1 MAGIRLEFAQ
11 FGDFDSF
18 DILRSSS
25 PMDIAALPS
34 PLVTG
39 LTTMYYVDTSV
50 VVGSSYYYRAVVWR
64 DAISQ
69 VSDEF
74 MIEVGFWNPQYINPK
89 LYLNV
94 DSATWS
100 SGALIQWNDL
110 SSSALNFAPSGS
122 VTEDTDGGLTFA
134 TGNNYLANSSSA
146 AKLLLSNV
154 GKVWVFFVVKTP
166 TDNATIFMVNDTGAT
181 NYSPRLAIIQQSGVF
196 TFLSSRNTFAT
207 NNFFDSTAIADRSIF
222 NMVLLEHEWDTGRVA
237 WHINGVADN
246 YNNSWI
252 TDTGVTNAAQAVNDV
267 HIGKFST
274 ASSVNHTQ
282 ECLIVKTD
290 ETLSQDDI
298 DKLFGFAAHKYG
310 LTDNLP
316 TYHPYKTTVPLV

>member
-1 MAGIRLEFAQ
+1 
-11 FGDFDSF
+11 
-18 DILRSSS
+18 
-25 PMDIAALPS
+25 
-34 PLVTG
+34 
-39 LTTMYYVDTSV
+39 
-50 VVGSSYYYRAVVWR
+50 
-64 DAISQ
+64 
-69 VSDEF
+69 
-74 MIEVGFWNPQYINPK
+74 
-89 LYLNV
+89 
-94 DSATWS
+94 
-100 SGALIQWNDL
+100 LIQWNDL

-122 VTEDTDGGLTFA
+122 VTKDTDGGLTFA

-181 NYSPRLAIIQQSGVF
+181 NYNPRLAIIVERGVYA
-196 TFLSSRNTFAT
+196 FLSSRNSFYGGSNSLDSSAIPDRT
-207 NNFFDSTAIADRSIF
+207 NF
-222 NMVLLEHEWDTGRVA
+222 NMVLLEHEWSTGRVA

-246 YNNSWI
+246 YNNAWI
-252 TDTGVTNAAQAVNDV
+252 TDTGLTNAAQAVNDV
-267 HIGKFST
+267 HIGKYAT
-274 ASSVNHTQ
+274 ATSVNNTQ
-282 ECLIVKTD
+282 KMLIVKTD